1 MKLPNPAGPN
11 IPSGV
16 QGGRGPGLRR
26 RTAAPGTPETQG
38 RKRPVQGGGLAAE
51 GDPGPGHF
59 GPVPAP
65 ACGRSPRV
73 SSSRLFASSFP
84 RVNDTHGP
92 VTVTGRRARAGPGLG
107 RGCGPE
113 RPPGLGA
120 ARLPAFQC
128 HSNLLPPSS
137 RPVLRAQPS
146 DLSISITSSEKLPL
160 APQRTRFKMTTL
172 RPSQILNQLKI
183 HFSSFHRQ

>member
-26 RTAAPGTPETQG
+26 RTAAPGTPETRG
-38 RKRPVQGGGLAAE
+38 RERPVRGGGPAAE
-51 GDPGPGHF
+51 GDPGPGHS

-65 ACGRSPRV
+65 A
-73 SSSRLFASSFP
+73 SSRLFALSLP
-84 RVNDTHGP
+84 RVSDTHGP

-113 RPPGLGA
+113 RPPGLEA
-120 ARLPAFQC
+120 ARLPG
-128 HSNLLPPSS
+128 
-137 RPVLRAQPS
+137 VTE
-146 DLSISITSSEKLPL
+146 D
-160 APQRTRFKMTTL
+160 
-172 RPSQILNQLKI
+172 
-183 HFSSFHRQ
+183 